1 MPDLMQQMKVQPKLL
16 DKQTGIY
23 QTCVY
28 LSGSSV
34 YIRKQS
40 ECLFYWQ
47 LHRRDFCNCNI
58 YLKTSF
64 CKDKNSR
71 L

>member
-1 MPDLMQQMKVQPKLL
+1 MPDLMQQTKVQPKLL

-40 ECLFYWQ
+40 ECLFY
-47 LHRRDFCNCNI
+47 
-58 YLKTSF
+58 
-64 CKDKNSR
+64 
-71 L
+71 